1 MRFRHVKFTKDVRIQ
16 NLIAMNIFALLYKRD
31 TASEVLY
38 SGMNSVVLG
47 RKLTDRES
55 RFDSSFYSAI

>member
-1 MRFRHVKFTKDVRIQ
+1 M
-16 NLIAMNIFALLYKRD
+16 LIFGDPLALLYKRD
-31 TASEVLY
+31 TGSEVLY